1 MIQFC
6 RKAIVEPLRTLFLSF
21 LEDGVYP
28 NNWKKSIF
36 VQLHKKEK
44 KYKPISLLPAFSQV
58 FERILFNSL
67 FNFFLENKL
76 LPKCQFTKFHFLQRD
91 FCIPQFLS
99 WHTRYI
105 NLLIVTLQPMQEGLF
120 LDISKAFD
128 KVWLDGLI

>member
-99 WHTRYI
+99 LTHKIYKSFDCNSSANARGSVSRYFKS
-105 NLLIVTLQPMQEGLF
+105 L
-120 LDISKAFD
+120 
-128 KVWLDGLI
+128 